1 MRHDIDCVGHRYS
14 LRPVEIADAEFIVGI
29 RTDPGLS
36 RYINST
42 SPRVSDQVVWLNKYF
57 DRLGDW
63 YFVIIDNRNGQRE
76 GLVGI
81 YEFNRTLRVAEW
93 GRWVLRPGSLAAV
106 ESAALTYRTAFDR
119 LKLEEIYCRTV
130 ADNKAVVSFHNS
142 SGARLRRA
150 LTNHVEINGKR
161 YDSVEHCVD
170 RIVWAE
176 MHPRLEALAL
186 RTARLGRKE
195 GARC

>member
-106 ESAALTYRTAFDR
+106 E
-119 LKLEEIYCRTV
+119 
-130 ADNKAVVSFHNS
+130 VS
-142 SGARLRRA
+142 GPYL
-150 LTNHVEINGKR
+150 
-161 YDSVEHCVD
+161 
-170 RIVWAE
+170 
-176 MHPRLEALAL
+176 
-186 RTARLGRKE
+186 
-195 GARC
+195 